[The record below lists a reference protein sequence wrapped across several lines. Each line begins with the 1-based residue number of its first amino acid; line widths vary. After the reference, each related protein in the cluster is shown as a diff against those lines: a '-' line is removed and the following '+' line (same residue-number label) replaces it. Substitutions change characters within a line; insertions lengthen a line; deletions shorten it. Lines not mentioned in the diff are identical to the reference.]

1 MCRTNRNRSRPN
13 TNRSAFT
20 LVEMLVSVTLVLLMM
35 TLFAS
40 IFQMATGTMGKQRA
54 ISEQDQRAR
63 ALTTVI
69 RKDLQHRTSRY
80 PFAFYPGED
89 SATSPTP
96 FTNRSGYFYISTN
109 DPNSGLDD
117 LIQFTVSADILSE
130 DPDGTPFFGGAIE
143 LVDRRPA
150 GASATE
156 LAISPNQPETD
167 DGSVSANGFGSSPAA
182 EISYFIR
189 HGSLYRR
196 VLLIREPLPFAGQNL
211 SPQPTSAS
219 GYDYFFG
226 QPNTTNAGT
235 YDGMFQ
241 PNGQPLTNDFYRF
254 FDYSAYSST
263 RAGGLRQSTFLGIAS
278 LGNETAG
285 AAAEFL
291 ANPQRR
297 FGFNPVTGLSREHS
311 SVASPFFL
319 GRFLQAE
326 TSTLNFNWPQGLSTN
341 EPADPLNASVADL
354 GTLTGTNGNPLDITN
369 SPLALNVGN
378 GLVSAFDAVAAAG
391 TEGRGGT
398 RRTEDLL
405 LANVHEMKIE
415 LWDDR
420 VSRYVTPGHSGGN
433 LATGEFGDYHV
444 SRCLNPSFS
453 PIPGVLT
460 GTVFD
465 TWHPL
470 NGADFNGVGGITPAE
485 MSAPYVAYRFYP
497 PMQNDLSVAGPGA
510 PPGPSPL
517 TMPGP
522 IRTYWLPANTGNYSA
537 GAANVLMDGSVV
549 FAPVAFDGD
558 PGPKEMFEWPNTGR
572 PPLVA
577 PTADNIPSQAFQ
589 IGYVCV
595 ATNDLDS
602 DGVIETG
609 ATAPSFPTSP
619 GRRITDNEVVW
630 ESFDNRRPLKS
641 IRLQIRFFDKTSD
654 SMRQLSLVI
663 PMTEVK

>member
-1 MCRTNRNRSRPN
+1 MCRTNRNRSRQIAS
-13 TNRSAFT
+13 RSAFT

-40 IFQMATGTMGKQRA
+40 IFQMATGTMGKQRG
-54 ISEQDQRAR
+54 ISEQNQRAR

-96 FTNRSGYFYISTN
+96 FSNRAGYFYLSTN

-117 LIQFTVSADILSE
+117 LLQFTVSADILSE
-130 DPDGTPFFGGAIE
+130 DPDATPFYGSTVE
-143 LVDRRPA
+143 LVDRRPVD
-150 GASATE
+150 ASTTG

-182 EISYFIR
+182 EISYYIR
-189 HGSLYRR
+189 HGNLYRR
-196 VLLIREPLPFAGQNL
+196 VMLIREPLPFAGQNL

-226 QPNTTNAGT
+226 QPNTTNAAT

-241 PNGQPLTNDFYRF
+241 PDGQSTTNDFYRL
-254 FDYSAYSST
+254 FDYSAYSLT
-263 RAGGLRQSTFLGIAS
+263 RAGGLRQTTFLGIAS
-278 LGNETAG
+278 LSNETSG
-285 AAAEFL
+285 AAADIL

-297 FGFNPVTGLSREHS
+297 FGFNPATGLSREHS

-341 EPADPLNASVADL
+341 EPTNPLDPSVADL
-354 GTLTGTNGNPLDITN
+354 ATLTGTNGNPLDIVN

-378 GLVSAFDAVAAAG
+378 GLVIAFDAVATVG
-391 TEGRGGT
+391 SEGRGGI

-415 LWDDR
+415 MWDDR

-433 LATGEFGDYHV
+433 LASGELGDYHV
-444 SRCLNPSFS
+444 SRCLNPSYS

-465 TWHPL
+465 TWHAL
-470 NGADFNGVGGITPAE
+470 NGADFDGVGGVTPAE
-485 MSAPYVAYRFYP
+485 MSAPYLPYRFYP
-497 PMQNDLSVAGPGA
+497 PRQNAA
-510 PPGPSPL
+510 PRPGPSPIAM
-517 TMPGP
+517 TAPVRDYWQPGSV
-522 IRTYWLPANTGNYSA
+522 GGYSA

-549 FAPVAFDGD
+549 FAPVVFDGD
-558 PGPKEMFEWPNTGR
+558 LPTEVFEWPNTGR
-572 PPLVA
+572 PPLMA
-577 PTADNIPSQAFQ
+577 PTADNVPSQAFQ
-589 IGYVCV
+589 VGYVCIS
-595 ATNDLDS
+595 TNDLDGDS
-602 DGVIETG
+602 NIETS
-609 ATAPSFPTSP
+609 ATPPSFPTSP
-619 GRRITDNEVVW
+619 GRRITDNEVIW

-654 SMRQLSLVI
+654 SMRQLSLVV